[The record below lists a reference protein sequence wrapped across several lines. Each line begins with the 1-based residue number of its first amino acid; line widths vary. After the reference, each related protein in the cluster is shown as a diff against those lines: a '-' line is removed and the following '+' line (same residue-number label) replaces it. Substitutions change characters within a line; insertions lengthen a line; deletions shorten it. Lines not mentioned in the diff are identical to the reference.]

1 MDLHGL
7 MWFPAYL
14 RSTHTHIGMDG
25 TVGKKLE
32 LLIRTRE
39 EDYQELSNK
48 ITQVN
53 KQLNVRMDA
62 VVGHASNEGLSW
74 KGLGQDVSHVD
85 TGKQTSRASSP
96 QSGRVSAM
104 LRLVCR

>member
-62 VVGHASNEGLSW
+62 LIARFEELNQKILVV
-74 KGLGQDVSHVD
+74 
-85 TGKQTSRASSP
+85 TSKLHTTRK
-96 QSGRVSAM
+96 
-104 LRLVCR
+104 

>member
-1 MDLHGL
+1 LNGSA
-7 MWFPAYL
+7 WSNVAPAYL

-62 VVGHASNEGLSW
+62 LIARFEELNQKILVV
-74 KGLGQDVSHVD
+74 
-85 TGKQTSRASSP
+85 TSKLHTTRK
-96 QSGRVSAM
+96 
-104 LRLVCR
+104 